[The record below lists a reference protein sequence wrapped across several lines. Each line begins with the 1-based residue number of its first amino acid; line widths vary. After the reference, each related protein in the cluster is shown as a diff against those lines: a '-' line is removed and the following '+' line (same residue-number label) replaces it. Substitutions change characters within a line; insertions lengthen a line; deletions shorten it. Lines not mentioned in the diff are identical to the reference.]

1 MLNVNEIK
9 DVVVPLARKYGVR
22 KIYLFGSYARGEASP
37 DSDVDL
43 KVDNGDHPIGLFA
56 LSGLR
61 MEIKENLGRPVDLVT
76 EGGLYEDVKS
86 EIEKEEI
93 LLYECKE

>member
-1 MLNVNEIK
+1 MLDVNRIK

-22 KIYLFGSYARGEASP
+22 KIYLFGSYARGEAEQN
-37 DSDVDL
+37 SDIDL

-61 MEIKENLGRPVDLVT
+61 LEIREQLGKPVDLVT
-76 EGGLYEDVKS
+76 QGGLYENVKK
-86 EIEKEEI
+86 EIAKEEI